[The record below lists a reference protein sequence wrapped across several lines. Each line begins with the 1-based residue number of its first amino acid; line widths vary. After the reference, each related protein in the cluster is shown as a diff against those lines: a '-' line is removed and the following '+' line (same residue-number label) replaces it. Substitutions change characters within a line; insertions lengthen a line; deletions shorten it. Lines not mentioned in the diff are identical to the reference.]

1 MLAVLSTD
9 ADPAIAERAQN
20 VLLTQ
25 PATSFV
31 AALGRADA
39 DPRLFTYCSENLPEK
54 PGIADA
60 LAANVACPTAILAR
74 VARHLT
80 SAGIQSLLDDL
91 ERFTSDPQLVAALPQ
106 SQAAS
111 AEQQDLLKELHKDE
125 PPPLEDL
132 EKAIAEVE
140 PDPIKRQ
147 TLMQRLVHMNVVQR
161 LTLALKG
168 GKEERNLLI
177 RDTNK
182 LVQRCVLQS
191 PRVTDTEVE
200 AFAAMTNLPGEI
212 LRFISLTRKF
222 MKSYGVAKN
231 LIFNPKTPIDV
242 SLHLLP
248 RLNVTDLKILTTS
261 KNVPDTLRGMAVK
274 LFRQRKGGLPG

>member
-1 MLAVLSTD
+1 MD
-9 ADPAIAERAQN
+9 RDPAIAERAKN

-25 PATSFV
+25 PASSFV
-31 AALGRADA
+31 AALKRADA
-39 DPRLFTYCSENLPEK
+39 DPRLFTYCGDNLPEK
-54 PGIADA
+54 PGVADA
-60 LAANVACPTAILAR
+60 LAVNEACPTAIVAR

-80 SAGIQSLLDDL
+80 SAGIQSLLDNL
-91 ERFTSDPQLVAALPQ
+91 ERLTSDPQLVAALPQ

-111 AEQQDLLKELHKDE
+111 PEQQELLKDLHKNDA
-125 PPPLEDL
+125 PALDAL

-140 PDPIKRQ
+140 PDPVKRQ

-168 GKEERNLLI
+168 GKEERTLLI

-191 PRVTDTEVE
+191 PRVTDSEVE
-200 AFAAMTNLPGEI
+200 AFAAMSNLPGEI

-222 MKSYGVAKN
+222 MKNYAVAKN
-231 LIFNPKTPIDV
+231 LVFNSKTPIDV

-248 RLNVTDLKILTTS
+248 RLNATDLKILTTS

-274 LFRQRKGGLPG
+274 LFRQRKVGMPS